1 MTFPLPARFF
11 FEWIVLKQSL
21 EEEGGGGGEGGSW
34 SRIPAPL
41 SRETRIPLFFHRFSE
56 FLFCFQ
62 KQQQQQPKKISRIC
76 LIRTCR
82 MISQIPNIQEKNPL
96 SRLNFQNFGEICFLG
111 RCKIPWRDRAI
122 TCEFCRDLHLTLMFS
137 SLYKKIRL
145 MESELWRNVIS
156 NKIIFTL
163 GLQGLPSSFLSRP
176 GAYVH

>member
-1 MTFPLPARFF
+1 MTFPLPALFF
-11 FEWIVLKQSL
+11 FDGSYWNRVWKRK
-21 EEEGGGGGEGGSW
+21 GEGEGKGGLDPAFLLLFHEKHA
-34 SRIPAPL
+34 SRY
-41 SRETRIPLFFHRFSE
+41 FFIAFPNSSFVSKSNNNNNR
-56 FLFCFQ
+56 
-62 KQQQQQPKKISRIC
+62 KKISRIC